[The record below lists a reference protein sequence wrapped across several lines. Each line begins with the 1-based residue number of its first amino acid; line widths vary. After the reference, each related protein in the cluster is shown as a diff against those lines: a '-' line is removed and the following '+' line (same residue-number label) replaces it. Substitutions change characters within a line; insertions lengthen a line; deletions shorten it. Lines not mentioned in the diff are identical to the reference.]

1 MKPAR
6 LLIFSILIMVTSLGA
21 VQAQRRWE
29 RLPPPRDPQFYVPRN
44 KLEDIDGRME
54 TLLIK
59 GRHWVGTVRAQNG
72 SARVEAFEVRD
83 THNSDR
89 ATGVLITFL
98 PADANSRSDEIRSMI
113 DYEEIEG
120 LVKMVDTMIKAD
132 DNVTKLS
139 HFEERY
145 RTRGDFEVMVFKQQT
160 GTSVAAAIE
169 GGFFDRLRL
178 FMIMDDLIK
187 FRYMIV
193 QAKERL
199 DEIK

>member
-1 MKPAR
+1 M
-6 LLIFSILIMVTSLGA
+6 LLSLGA

-44 KLEDIDGRME
+44 KLEDLDGRME

-83 THNSDR
+83 SQNSDR
-89 ATGVLITFL
+89 ATGVLITFA
-98 PADANSRSDEIRSMI
+98 PADANSRADEIRSMI
-113 DYEEIEG
+113 DYEEIDA
-120 LVKMVDTMIKAD
+120 LVKVVDTMIKAD

-199 DEIK
+199 DEVK

>member
-6 LLIFSILIMVTSLGA
+6 SLIFSMLMMFVSLGA

-44 KLEDIDGRME
+44 KLEDVDGRME

-59 GRHWVGTVRAQNG
+59 GRHWVGTLRAQNG

-83 THNSDR
+83 TRNSER
-89 ATGVLITFL
+89 ATGVVITFV
-98 PADANSRSDEIRSMI
+98 PADANSRADEIRSLI
-113 DYEEIEG
+113 DYDEIDA
-120 LVKMVDTMIKAD
+120 LVKVVDTMVKAD

-145 RTRGDFEVMVFKQQT
+145 RTKGDFEVLVFKQQT

-178 FMIMDDLIK
+178 LLIMDDLVRL
-187 FRYMIV
+187 RYMIV